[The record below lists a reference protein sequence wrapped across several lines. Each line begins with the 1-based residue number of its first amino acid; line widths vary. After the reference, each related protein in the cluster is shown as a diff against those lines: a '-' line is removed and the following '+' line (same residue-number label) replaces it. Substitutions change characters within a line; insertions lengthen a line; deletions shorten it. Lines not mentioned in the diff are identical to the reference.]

1 MLNPLNFLSKII
13 KSSNQKELDK
23 FKRIS
28 KKINGLEEEMGKL
41 DDQSFPKKTK
51 ELIDK
56 SLNDEVNITVIAT
69 GLNDD
74 EYPSYFK
81 REIENT
87 DIKTKNENIPNEE
100 NIEKKELIDNE
111 VKDEDDNLLTF
122 GNELDIPTFLR
133 KRNS

>member
-1 MLNPLNFLSKII
+1 MIL
-13 KSSNQKELDK
+13 
-23 FKRIS
+23 
-28 KKINGLEEEMGKL
+28 GCV
-41 DDQSFPKKTK
+41 
-51 ELIDK
+51 IDK

-87 DIKTKNENIPNEE
+87 DIKTKNENIPNEQ